1 MAFGIA
7 FLPIMRSVT
16 RMKLRH
22 RYISAINALYM
33 KIGGIQHDEKV
44 EAQALLAESERLTNE
59 NIQLARLIH
68 LLEDCNEYDID
79 LSGYDDIWERDER
92 GHQHLNAKG
101 RATARKLLHDE
112 KELRFEN
119 TARWVKLLVP
129 IITGIAGLLG
139 IITGLVA
146 VLQHKK

>member
-1 MAFGIA
+1 MFRIA
-7 FLPIMRSVT
+7 RMR
-16 RMKLRH
+16 LR
-22 RYISAINALYM
+22 RWRTSLVAIYLLKSGTA
-33 KIGGIQHDEKV
+33 KERE
-44 EAQALLAESERLTNE
+44 EAKALLQENEDLTND
-59 NIQLARLIH
+59 NIRLIRFTQ
-68 LLEDCNEYDID
+68 LLEDCIDYDID
-79 LSGYDDIWERDER
+79 LSDYDDIWEVDENGR
-92 GHQHLNAKG
+92 RHLNAKG

-112 KELRFEN
+112 KELRFAN

>member
-1 MAFGIA
+1 MTSVTQIK
-7 FLPIMRSVT
+7 LRRWYRSV
-16 RMKLRH
+16 
-22 RYISAINALYM
+22 ISALYT
-33 KIGGIQHDEKV
+33 KLAGTPRDEKI
-44 EAQALLAESERLTNE
+44 EALLAEGERLSNE
-59 NIQLARLIH
+59 NIRLARLVH
-68 LLEDCNEYDID
+68 LLEDCTEYDID
-79 LSGYDDIWERDER
+79 LSGYDDIWERDEH
-92 GHQHLNAKG
+92 GHFHLNAKG